1 MQSTLTTILT
11 GGAIALALA
20 VVAAPSAEAGSKS
33 KGYYGHHSSHYWKS
47 YNIQPYPYFG
57 YNHYY
62 YKPATFG
69 ITPWTPGWYA
79 YCKGKYKS
87 FNPST
92 GMYLSYNG
100 QYYFCK

>member
-1 MQSTLTTILT
+1 MTSTLKTILT

-20 VVAAPSAEAGSKS
+20 VIAAPSAEASSSKS
-33 KGYYGHHSSHYWKS
+33 HHGHHSSHYWKG
-47 YNIQPYPYFG
+47 YKIQPYPYYG
-57 YNHYY
+57 YTQYY
-62 YKPATFG
+62 HKPVTYGYA
-69 ITPWTPGWYA
+69 PWTPGWYS